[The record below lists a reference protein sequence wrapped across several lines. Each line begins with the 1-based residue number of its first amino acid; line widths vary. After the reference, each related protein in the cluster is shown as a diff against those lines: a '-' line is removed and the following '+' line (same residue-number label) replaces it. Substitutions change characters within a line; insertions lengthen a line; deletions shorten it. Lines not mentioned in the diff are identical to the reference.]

1 MIKKIIK
8 SEMIKKILFVILII
22 VMMSTITPTV
32 SNAGI
37 VTSILTKPI
46 SSMVMGI
53 LNGVNGMLA
62 AIFAPEEKISTAIN
76 SGSEEAKEVKEAF
89 DSKDSKKIFE
99 AIFDGLDDTR
109 KTIYNMLLSPEDI
122 FSNRVQITNANIF
135 SSKFDEDGQINSS
148 DWNLFNH
155 LMKQLKQATAG
166 LYYITRNLAV
176 VILLCL
182 LIYAGIRIVMSSNVA
197 TEKAKW
203 KEYLYDWLKA
213 LALVMFVHILMIG
226 IFYISDVIT
235 AGLSGAFGN
244 DTIVSNILYNF
255 DNTSALDVMSSIVY
269 IIMYGYITYLTIVFL
284 LAYFKR
290 LFYIIVM
297 IIVAP
302 IISSLYALGKTGK
315 QRFNKW
321 FQEFVMGVMVQ
332 PFQLLIYSVLF
343 LIPINVMTSSGFE
356 LGAGIGKVT
365 YATLDTQIFALI
377 AISMIRPIEKFMR
390 NIFGFTGTALDNVAS
405 FESGK
410 RTLDKG
416 AEVVKETAKTAVM
429 VGGAIATGGTSLAMS
444 GGAMN
449 SVNSAKQF
457 LDNNAPGSP
466 LDNVLNAPT
475 GGIGSEE
482 DATNMLLDE
491 FAKNP
496 AGGISSNQS
505 NMPLDEPNVNN
516 NPINLKEDNI
526 PLNQLNNKQN
536 NELESNKSKLED
548 NNEKSNAN
556 INLDSANIQ
565 INNANDL
572 GIGNTN
578 DASINNGESIKLE
591 QGNDTEKEK
600 TESKNDKEEK
610 PTIGGQDLSTA
621 LLNRFGVGMG
631 KHLEAYGKVA
641 DKIPGLDKL
650 NIGDRMNNLSARL
663 NLENLSESPLLSSG
677 MLEQYE
683 QTRQSLHGLTDTY
696 YVDAAGTNGDW
707 KNNITAELIKE
718 QKEQNEFNFVNNK
731 GNIEGAIKLF
741 KIDEKKNDNGKII
754 SRDKQEELAR
764 EKLKTMAPYAGM
776 GITDLSTIKGLMDR
790 NIRPDKASQTLNK
803 DNKATM
809 NYNKFVD
816 NKQNIEVM
824 QNIVAE
830 KMGKLEEFKAGN
842 QNIIQQVNQQVNQ
855 TISDG
860 RQYITSGAAKD
871 PETLNRL
878 VELER
883 KIDSKVT
890 IEGSRHYSKAQYIV
904 GVDKVIEKAI
914 KDNVKSIKLPVNKKM
929 PVNDTI
935 KQKNNNAE
943 KSTKALESAMNE
955 VLKER
960 RTQQNNTT
968 RTNTTTSTS
977 KRTTTQQTPPPKK

>member
-8 SEMIKKILFVILII
+8 SEIIKKTLLVILII
-22 VMMSTITPTV
+22 IMVSVVNPLV

-37 VTSILTKPI
+37 GLSLLTKPI
-46 SSMVMGI
+46 SSMAMGI

-76 SGSEEAKEVKEAF
+76 SGLEEAKEVKEAF
-89 DSKDSKKIFE
+89 NSKDSKKIFE

-135 SSKFDEDGQINSS
+135 SEKFDEDGEVHKN
-148 DWNLFNH
+148 DWNVFNH

-244 DTIVSNILYNF
+244 DTIVANILYNF
-255 DNTSALDVMSSIVY
+255 DNTSALDVMSSVVY
-269 IIMYGYITYLTIVFL
+269 VIMYGYITYLTIVFL

-343 LIPINVMTSSGFE
+343 LIPMNVMTSSGIKI
-356 LGAGIGKVT
+356 GSGIVKVT

-377 AISMIRPIEKFMR
+377 AISMVRPIEKFMR

-410 RTLDKG
+410 RALDKG
-416 AEVVKETAKTAVM
+416 AEAGKQVIKTGFQIGA
-429 VGGAIATGGTSLAMS
+429 AIATKGASLSMTGIPGMEKPPELSEPPESSELPESSKLPESTESEDEMEMNYEPFDDDYWMHSDPFHDDYYSGDQFFDNKLQKSNLPIEKMS
-444 GGAMN
+444 E
-449 SVNSAKQF
+449 QE
-457 LDNNAPGSP
+457 LQ
-466 LDNVLNAPT
+466 
-475 GGIGSEE
+475 EE
-482 DATNMLLDE
+482 
-491 FAKNP
+491 
-496 AGGISSNQS
+496 
-505 NMPLDEPNVNN
+505 
-516 NPINLKEDNI
+516 
-526 PLNQLNNKQN
+526 LNNYREGGFDENDIAKVEKQ
-536 NELESNKSKLED
+536 LR
-548 NNEKSNAN
+548 
-556 INLDSANIQ
+556 
-565 INNANDL
+565 DL
-572 GIGNTN
+572 GHGNIN
-578 DASINNGESIKLE
+578 DASINNGESIESK
-591 QGNDTEKEK
+591 QGKDTEKEK

-610 PTIGGQDLSTA
+610 PKIGGQDLSTA

-641 DKIPGLDKL
+641 DKIPGLNKL
-650 NIGDRMNNLSARL
+650 NIGDKMNNLSARL
-663 NLENLSESPLLSSG
+663 NLENLSESPLFSSG

-696 YVDAAGTNGDW
+696 YVDAGGTNGDW
-707 KNNITAELIKE
+707 KNNITAKFIEE
-718 QKEQNEFNFVNNK
+718 QKEQNEFNFINNK
-731 GNIEGAIKLF
+731 GNIEDAIKIF
-741 KIDEKKNDNGKII
+741 KIDEKKNDNGNTI
-754 SRDKQEELAR
+754 SRDKQEELAK
-764 EKLKTMAPYAGM
+764 EKLKTMAPYAGL
-776 GITDLSTIKGLMDR
+776 GITDLPTIKGLMDI
-790 NIRPDKASQTLNK
+790 NIKPDKALQTLRR

-809 NYNKFVD
+809 NYNKFVE
-816 NKQNIEVM
+816 QNIEVM
-824 QNIVAE
+824 QNKAAE
-830 KMGKLEEFKAGN
+830 KMGKLQEFKAGN
-842 QNIIQQVNQQVNQ
+842 PNIIQQVNQQVNQ

-890 IEGSRHYSKAQYIV
+890 IEGSRHYSKTQYIV
-904 GVDKVIEKAI
+904 GIDKVIEKAI
-914 KDNVKSIKLPVNKKM
+914 KNNVKSIKLPVNKNV
-929 PVNDTI
+929 PINDTI
-935 KQKNNNAE
+935 KQKNSNAE
-943 KSTKALESAMNE
+943 KSTKALESAMND

-960 RTQQNNTT
+960 REE
-968 RTNTTTSTS
+968 R
-977 KRTTTQQTPPPKK
+977 KAPPKK